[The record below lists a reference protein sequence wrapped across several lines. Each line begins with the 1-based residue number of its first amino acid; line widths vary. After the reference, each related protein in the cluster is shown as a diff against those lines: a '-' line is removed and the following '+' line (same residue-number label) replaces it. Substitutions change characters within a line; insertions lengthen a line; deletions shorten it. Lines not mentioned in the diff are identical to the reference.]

1 MSDVPAIRCPV
12 CGAVVKAKT
21 SISKRG
27 KVSLSLACPR
37 DPRDFRVFIN
47 NQAFVRRVLDSLE
60 GQTPALEGRAEI
72 DDNPT
77 SANPSKKI
85 LKGSSG

>member
-1 MSDVPAIRCPV
+1 MSDVTPIRCPV

-47 NQAFVRRVLDSLE
+47 DQAFVRRVLDSLE
-60 GQTPALEGRAEI
+60 GHTPSSEGPDDL

-77 SANPSKKI
+77 PDNPSKRI
-85 LKGSSG
+85 LEGPNG

>member
-1 MSDVPAIRCPV
+1 MSDVPTIRCPV

-47 NQAFVRRVLDSLE
+47 DHAFVRRVLDSLE
-60 GQTPALEGRAEI
+60 GQTPSSEGP
-72 DDNPT
+72 DDLDVNPT
-77 SANPSKKI
+77 AATPSKRI
-85 LKGSSG
+85 LVT

>member
-1 MSDVPAIRCPV
+1 MSNTPTIRCPV

-60 GQTPALEGRAEI
+60 GQTPSSEGPDDLDVNPAPGDPSKILLEGS
-72 DDNPT
+72 P
-77 SANPSKKI
+77 
-85 LKGSSG
+85 G

>member
-1 MSDVPAIRCPV
+1 MSDAPTIRCPV

-47 NQAFVRRVLDSLE
+47 DQAFVRRVLDSLE
-60 GQTPALEGRAEI
+60 GHTPSSEGPDDQ

-77 SANPSKKI
+77 PDNPSKRI
-85 LKGSSG
+85 LERPNG